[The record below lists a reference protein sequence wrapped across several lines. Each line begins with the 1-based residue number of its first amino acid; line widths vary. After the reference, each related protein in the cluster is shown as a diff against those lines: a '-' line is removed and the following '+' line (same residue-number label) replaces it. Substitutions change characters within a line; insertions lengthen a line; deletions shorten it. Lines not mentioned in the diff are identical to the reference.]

1 MKELAEKIQICIN
14 TLAVLNM
21 PSTFDN
27 VNHMTGIY
35 RLLSEVRDQLAVAET
50 EGKEDERMD
59 PDGEQEEAE

>member
-1 MKELAEKIQICIN
+1 MRELAEKIQICIN

-35 RLLSEVRDQLAVAET
+35 RLLSEVRDELAAAET
-50 EGKEDERMD
+50 EGEDERVD
-59 PDGEQEEAE
+59 PAGEPAKAE

>member
-27 VNHMTGIY
+27 VDHMTGIY
-35 RLLSEVRDQLAVAET
+35 RLLTEVRDQLMEMKT
-50 EGKEDERMD
+50 EEKTDERVD
-59 PDGEQEEAE
+59 PAGEPAEAE

>member
-35 RLLSEVRDQLAVAET
+35 RLLSEVRDELAAAEM
-50 EGKEDERMD
+50 EGEDERVD
-59 PDGEQEEAE
+59 PAGEPAEAE

>member
-1 MKELAEKIQICIN
+1 MKEQAEKIQICIN

-35 RLLSEVRDQLAVAET
+35 RLLTEVRDELSGMEENNGRADQ
-50 EGKEDERMD
+50 
-59 PDGEQEEAE
+59 DGGRDGAD

>member
-1 MKELAEKIQICIN
+1 MKELAEKVQICIN

-35 RLLSEVRDQLAVAET
+35 RLLSEVRDELAAAET
-50 EGKEDERMD
+50 EVEDERVD
-59 PDGEQEEAE
+59 PAGESAEAE

>member
-27 VNHMTGIY
+27 VNHMIGIY
-35 RLLSEVRDQLAVAET
+35 RLLSEVRDELAAAEM
-50 EGKEDERMD
+50 EGEDERVD
-59 PDGEQEEAE
+59 PAGEPAEAE

>member
-1 MKELAEKIQICIN
+1 MKELAEKVQICIN

-35 RLLSEVRDQLAVAET
+35 RLLSEVRDELAAAEM
-50 EGKEDERMD
+50 EGEDERVD
-59 PDGEQEEAE
+59 PAGEPAKAE